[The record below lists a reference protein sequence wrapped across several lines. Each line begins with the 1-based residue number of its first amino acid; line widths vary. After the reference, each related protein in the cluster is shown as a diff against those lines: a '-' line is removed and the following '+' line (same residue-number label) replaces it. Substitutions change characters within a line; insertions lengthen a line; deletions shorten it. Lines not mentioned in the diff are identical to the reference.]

1 MIRDKDYTSS
11 TTITMRKVCTKFVGA
26 LNNFLEKK
34 SKELKAN
41 VGKILS
47 TFESL

>member
-11 TTITMRKVCTKFVGA
+11 RKVCMKFVGA

-34 SKELKAN
+34 SRELKAN